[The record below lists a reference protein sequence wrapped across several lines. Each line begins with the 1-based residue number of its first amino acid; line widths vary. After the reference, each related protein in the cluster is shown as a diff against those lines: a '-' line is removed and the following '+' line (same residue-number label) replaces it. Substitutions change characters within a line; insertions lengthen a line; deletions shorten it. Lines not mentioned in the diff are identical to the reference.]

1 MRSWGRGQKPSFLGL
16 QQPPLPPTLP
26 LNPSAHPRMWEVSA
40 TKLHI
45 YSVAQRSSL
54 NLIPIPAQ
62 VLKKTPLPGSSMTEV
77 WLWI

>member
-1 MRSWGRGQKPSFLGL
+1 MRSQGRGQKPSFLGL

-45 YSVAQRSSL
+45 YSVAQCSSL

-62 VLKKTPLPGSSMTEV
+62 VLKKTPLTCLGAA
-77 WLWI
+77 